1 MEHNGKN
8 ICENILKLKL
18 KENIKYLV
26 YNHLVYIC
34 AEDAQVSDSFMIS
47 LWDKTED
54 SLWHSSHLRFIIE
67 SV

>member
-26 YNHLVYIC
+26 YNHLVYIY

-47 LWDKTED
+47 L
-54 SLWHSSHLRFIIE
+54 
-67 SV
+67 